1 MATENSVQ
9 FNLHNVH
16 YALLTETVGGNGE
29 VTYSYGTPKPIPGAV
44 TLTLDPAGENSPFY
58 ADGIVY
64 YTSEANNGYEG
75 DLEIAK
81 VPEYMLVDV
90 FGMTLGADGV
100 ITENANAEIKP
111 VALMYQADGDK
122 INTDYVLYK
131 CSLGRPGI
139 GSTTNTETKEPQ
151 TQTMSISATP
161 RSDMKV
167 QAHTTADASAE
178 IKSGWY
184 SAVYDGGNA
193 GANIT
198 AFIINGVA
206 GVINGTNITVTLPAE
221 TTVTALSPTIALSA
235 GATVAPTS
243 GTSKNFTTPQQYV
256 VTAADTAA
264 DTTTTKTYTVTVI
277 VEDE

>member
-1 MATENSVQ
+1 MVTENSVQ

-16 YALLTETVGGNGE
+16 YATLNENVGDNGE

-44 TLTLDPAGENSPFY
+44 TLTLDSAGERSPFY

-64 YTSEANNGYEG
+64 YMSEANNGYEG

-100 ITENANAEIKP
+100 ITENANTEIKP
-111 VALMYQADGDK
+111 VALMYKADGDR
-122 INTDYVLYK
+122 IDTDYVLYK
-131 CSLGRPGI
+131 CILGRPGI

-161 RSDMKV
+161 RGDMKIK
-167 QAHTTADASAE
+167 AHTTADTSAE
-178 IKSGWY
+178 LKSGWY
-184 SAVYDGGNA
+184 SAVYEGGDA
-193 GANIT
+193 RANIT

-243 GTSKNFTTPQQYV
+243 GTAKNFTTPQQYV
-256 VTAADTAA
+256 VTAA